1 MDSIRSALESEREE
15 LVRQLDE
22 LGATDQGNL
31 RSDVEFPGSFADA
44 GAAAAERS
52 EVIGLVQSL
61 ARRVGMVDRALA
73 KIQEGTYGVCDRCG
87 KPISSA
93 RLEARPE
100 SVLCLDC
107 KSRS

>member
-1 MDSIRSALESEREE
+1 MDDIRLALESERGE
-15 LVRQLDE
+15 LVRQLEE
-22 LGATDQGNL
+22 LGATDSGNL
-31 RSDVEFPGSFADA
+31 RSDVQFPGSFADA

-73 KIQEGTYGVCDRCG
+73 KIEEGSYGMCDRCG
-87 KPISSA
+87 KPISPA
-93 RLEARPE
+93 RLEARPD
-100 SVLCLDC
+100 SVLCVEC

>member
-1 MDSIRSALESEREE
+1 MDHIRSALESEREE

-31 RSDVEFPGSFADA
+31 RSDVQFPGSFADA
-44 GAAAAERS
+44 GAAASERS
-52 EVIGLVQSL
+52 EVIGLAQSL
-61 ARRVGMVDRALA
+61 ARKVRMVDRAMQKLD
-73 KIQEGTYGVCDRCG
+73 EGSYGICDRCG
-87 KPISSA
+87 KPISPA

-100 SVLCLDC
+100 SVLCVDC

>member
-1 MDSIRSALESEREE
+1 MDPIRSALESEREE

-31 RSDVEFPGSFADA
+31 RSDVQFPGSFADA
-44 GAAAAERS
+44 GAAASERS

-61 ARRVGMVDRALA
+61 ARRVRTVDRALA
-73 KIQEGTYGVCDRCG
+73 KIEEGTYGVCDRCG
-87 KPISSA
+87 KPIPSA

-100 SVLCLDC
+100 SVLCIDC
-107 KSRS
+107 KTRS